1 MGMDE
6 GLASSAYLNS
16 LLRPQPRR
24 ESMPIMLPSSYAPSA
39 MGGPGGVAMGG
50 MNGMGMDMDMGIG
63 MGMGVGV
70 GIGMGVNGMGRERY
84 SPTPTPTPTSNL
96 NLFNGYQMNPSA
108 HGHIDSNSNANGLGG
123 PGGGGG
129 QLRSGS
135 GSGNGIGNG
144 GCTKDLT
151 RSITP
156 SSTSMTT
163 PQPWDVPLGNV
174 RLLSHHDDRD

>member
-50 MNGMGMDMDMGIG
+50 MNGMGMDMDMDMDMGIG

-70 GIGMGVNGMGRERY
+70 GIGMNGMGRERY

-96 NLFNGYQMNPSA
+96 NL
-108 HGHIDSNSNANGLGG
+108 
-123 PGGGGG
+123 
-129 QLRSGS
+129 
-135 GSGNGIGNG
+135 
-144 GCTKDLT
+144 
-151 RSITP
+151 
-156 SSTSMTT
+156 
-163 PQPWDVPLGNV
+163 
-174 RLLSHHDDRD
+174 